1 MRILIITLIAFTIT
15 TAGISQDNKKP
26 AKTNNKWKTAG
37 MFSFFGVQ
45 SGSRNWAAGSEKFS
59 FAAAAHLNL
68 QANTSWSKVSLENSI
83 DLAYA
88 LMNSTSQGIRKN
100 DDKIDLYSL
109 LHYGAKKIGIGVAY
123 NLRTQFNNGFDYSE
137 TPKRRTSGF
146 FAPAYMTFGAGASI
160 KATPSANV
168 LGGWAAR
175 WVITTNR
182 PYSFNNQGGV
192 KPDGTSERT
201 LADLYGVDPV
211 RKVRFET
218 GPYISGRYNREIM
231 KNVHYRTRLDINTDV
246 LEWIY
251 NIDIYWTNTIDMKV
265 NRWLMVKYTFDLIQ
279 DDDVKMFGHNKN
291 VAGVQLKSMLGVGL
305 ATKF

>member
-1 MRILIITLIAFTIT
+1 MRIVIFTLIALSIT
-15 TAGISQDNKKP
+15 TAGISQDTKKT
-26 AKTNNKWKTAG
+26 AIIKKWKTSG
-37 MFSFFGVQ
+37 MFSLFGAQ

-68 QANTSWSKVSLENSI
+68 QANTTIRKVSLENSI

-88 LMNSTSQGIRKN
+88 LMNSTGQGVRKN

-109 LHYGAKKIGIGVAY
+109 LYCGAKKIGAGVAF
-123 NLRTQFNNGFDYSE
+123 NLRSQFNNGFDYSE

-146 FAPAYMTFGAGASI
+146 FAPAYITFGAGANI
-160 KATPSANV
+160 KITPSLNV
-168 LGGWAAR
+168 LAGWAAR
-175 WVITTNR
+175 WVVTTNR

-192 KPDGTSERT
+192 KPDGTAERT

-218 GPYISGRYNREIM
+218 GPYISGRYSREIM
-231 KNVHYRTRLDINTDV
+231 KNVYYRTRVDVNANV

-251 NIDIYWTNTIDMKV
+251 NIDVYWTNTFDMKV
-265 NRWLMVKYTFDLIQ
+265 NKWLMVKYTFDLIQ

-291 VAGVQLKSMLGVGL
+291 VSGVQLKSMLGVGL
-305 ATKF
+305 AAKF

>member
-1 MRILIITLIAFTIT
+1 MRFLIFTLIAITIT
-15 TAGISQDNKKP
+15 TAGISQDNKKTL
-26 AKTNNKWKTAG
+26 KNNNWKTAG
-37 MFSFFGVQ
+37 MFSLFGAQ

-68 QANTSWSKVSLENSI
+68 QANTSWNKISLENNL

-109 LHYGAKKIGIGVAY
+109 LTCGAKKIGIGVAY

-137 TPKRRTSGF
+137 SPKLRTSGF
-146 FAPAYMTFGAGASI
+146 FAPAYMTFGVGANF
-160 KATPSANV
+160 KVTPSANV
-168 LGGWAAR
+168 LAGWAAR

-182 PYSFNNQGGV
+182 PYSFINQGGV
-192 KPDGTSERT
+192 KPDGTSERP

-231 KNVHYRTRLDINTDV
+231 KNVHYRTRLDVNANV

-251 NIDIYWTNTIDMKV
+251 NIDVYWTNTVDMKV
-265 NRWLMVKYTFDLIQ
+265 NKWLMVKYTFDLIQ
-279 DDDVKMFGHNKN
+279 DDDVKMFGRNKN
-291 VAGVQLKSMLGVGL
+291 VSGVQLKSMLGVGL
-305 ATKF
+305 AAKF